1 MKSYTNATPS
11 YFVFYL
17 WVCDYHI
24 AQHIIYMYTFLILCY
39 INAYNT
45 FNWIEVFFLVRYRE
59 CYIINHDSSTHTSC
73 SIYSS
78 MTFVQTIH
86 IKICI
91 IYIFLRIVNTFTT
104 YIYYMCIRY
113 SYDCKIFHCIN
124 NCLFY
129 IHNSNIFISHQHN
142 HNNLSR

>member
-1 MKSYTNATPS
+1 M
-11 YFVFYL
+11 
-17 WVCDYHI
+17 
-24 AQHIIYMYTFLILCY
+24 HIIHVIGLKYL
-39 INAYNT
+39 
-45 FNWIEVFFLVRYRE
+45 FLVQYRARYT
-59 CYIINHDSSTHTSC
+59 INHDSSTHTSC

-129 IHNSNIFISHQHN
+129 IHNSNISSYNINIITTTYHDSTIHTPGPQDKNRKIECRTSYIHCR
-142 HNNLSR
+142 S